1 MTIFKSFMSID
12 LIKQEMV
19 SEPRSSCKQR
29 MMEQASK
36 KVFVKMSKNIKCD
49 TKIKRDEGSLE
60 ENTLSCVFAGT

>member
-1 MTIFKSFMSID
+1 
-12 LIKQEMV
+12 MV